1 METQWRQRLVKFD
14 RIFNKIIQKKLML
27 DEENALVRQMEEKAR
42 MYEERMKNPFYMTLK
57 A

>member
-42 MYEERMKNPFYMTLK
+42 MYEERIKNPFYMTLK